1 MSSASQPTSAAARRR
16 INDLAHL
23 LSKVLRH
30 TADKLGLPIQEGG
43 WVPVE
48 DIRRLPDFSDYTISD
63 FEQAVAS
70 NDKQRFEMR
79 KWGPPDGADGVLFIR
94 ATQGHSIERISS
106 EALLREIKD
115 PHEFPVTIHGTYVEV
130 WPAIEQKGLS
140 RMGRKH
146 IHMIGDD
153 PTEKEVMSGFRR
165 GTTLL
170 IYIDMAAAMAA
181 GIRFFVANNRVILS
195 EGDSTGCIP
204 PAFFSK
210 TAKWDPRRK
219 RVVPAAPL
227 AGP

>member
-1 MSSASQPTSAAARRR
+1 
-16 INDLAHL
+16 
-23 LSKVLRH
+23 
-30 TADKLGLPIQEGG
+30 
-43 WVPVE
+43 
-48 DIRRLPDFSDYTISD
+48 
-63 FEQAVAS
+63 
-70 NDKQRFEMR
+70 
-79 KWGPPDGADGVLFIR
+79 
-94 ATQGHSIERISS
+94 
-106 EALLREIKD
+106 
-115 PHEFPVTIHGTYVEV
+115 
-130 WPAIEQKGLS
+130 
-140 RMGRKH
+140 
-146 IHMIGDD
+146 MIGDD